1 MEINKEYLEAI
12 VERLFDRLEI
22 VDKKIER
29 LLNQDACLKGDE
41 LLDNQDLIG
50 MLKVSHRTLQRY
62 RSQGKLPYCNLS
74 GKSFYRLTDVTK
86 FIDDQLRGVKR
97 TGKDNA

>member
-1 MEINKEYLEAI
+1 MEVTNETFEDWMRKLVDSLE
-12 VERLFDRLEI
+12 LTN
-22 VDKKIER
+22 KKIDR
-29 LLNQDACLKGDE
+29 LLNQQACLEGDA

-74 GKSFYRLTDVTK
+74 GKSFYKLTDVQR
-86 FIDDQLRGVKR
+86 FIDNQFAGIK
-97 TGKDNA
+97 

>member
-1 MEINKEYLEAI
+1 MEINTENFETVI
-12 VERLFDRLEI
+12 ERLFEKLEEN
-22 VDKKIER
+22 DKKMNR
-29 LLNQDACLKGDE
+29 LLNHDACLNGNE

-86 FIDDQLRGVKR
+86 FIDDQFMGIK
-97 TGKDNA
+97 

>member
-1 MEINKEYLEAI
+1 MEINKENLEVI
-12 VERLFDRLEI
+12 VGRLFDRLEI

-62 RSQGKLPYCNLS
+62 RTQGKLPYCNLS

-86 FIDDQLRGVKR
+86 FIDDQFMGVK
-97 TGKDNA
+97 

>member
-1 MEINKEYLEAI
+1 MEVNKENLDVI
-12 VERLFDRLEI
+12 IERLFNKLDEA
-22 VDKKIER
+22 DKKIDR
-29 LLNQDACLKGDE
+29 LLNHDACLKGDE

-86 FIDDQLRGVKR
+86 FIDDQFIGMK
-97 TGKDNA
+97 

>member
-1 MEINKEYLEAI
+1 MEINKENFETI
-12 VERLFDRLEI
+12 IEKVFDRLEI

-62 RSQGKLPYCNLS
+62 RSQGKLSYCNLS
-74 GKSFYRLTDVTK
+74 DKSFYRLTDVTK
-86 FIDDQLRGVKR
+86 FIDDQFMGIK
-97 TGKDNA
+97 

>member
-1 MEINKEYLEAI
+1 MEINKENFEVI

-50 MLKVSHRTLQRY
+50 MLKEAIAR
-62 RSQGKLPYCNLS
+62 CN
-74 GKSFYRLTDVTK
+74 VTVRWGSCH
-86 FIDDQLRGVKR
+86 IVIGMVKR
-97 TGKDNA
+97 IID

>member
-1 MEINKEYLEAI
+1 MEVTNETFEDWMRKLVDGLE
-12 VERLFDRLEI
+12 LTN
-22 VDKKIER
+22 KKIDR
-29 LLNQDACLKGDE
+29 LLNQQACLEGDA

-74 GKSFYRLTDVTK
+74 GKSFYKLTDVQR
-86 FIDDQLRGVKR
+86 FIDNQFAGIK
-97 TGKDNA
+97 

>member
-1 MEINKEYLEAI
+1 MEINKENLEVI
-12 VERLFDRLEI
+12 VERLFDRLEK

-62 RSQGKLPYCNLS
+62 RTQGKLPYCNLS

-86 FIDDQLRGVKR
+86 FIDDQFMGIK
-97 TGKDNA
+97 

>member
-1 MEINKEYLEAI
+1 MEINKENLEEI
-12 VERLFDRLEI
+12 VERLFDKLEMA
-22 VDKKIER
+22 DKKIDR
-29 LLNQDACLKGDE
+29 LLNHDACLKGDE

-62 RSQGKLPYCNLS
+62 RSQRKLPYCNLN

-86 FIDDQLRGVKR
+86 FIDDQFVGMK
-97 TGKDNA
+97 

>member
-1 MEINKEYLEAI
+1 MEINKENLEVI
-12 VERLFDRLEI
+12 VERLFDRLEK

-62 RSQGKLPYCNLS
+62 RTQGKLPYCNLS

-86 FIDDQLRGVKR
+86 FIDDKFMGIK
-97 TGKDNA
+97 

>member
-1 MEINKEYLEAI
+1 MN
-12 VERLFDRLEI
+12 
-22 VDKKIER
+22 R
-29 LLNQDACLKGDE
+29 LLNHDACLKGNE

-62 RSQGKLPYCNLS
+62 RSQGKLPYCNSS

-86 FIDDQLRGVKR
+86 FIDDQFMGLK
-97 TGKDNA
+97 

>member
-1 MEINKEYLEAI
+1 MEINKENFETI
-12 VERLFDRLEI
+12 IEKVFDRLEI

-86 FIDDQLRGVKR
+86 FIDDKFMGLK
-97 TGKDNA
+97 

>member
-1 MEINKEYLEAI
+1 MEINKENLESI
-12 VERLFDRLEI
+12 IDQLFDKLEETN
-22 VDKKIER
+22 KKMDR
-29 LLNQDACLKGDE
+29 LLNHDACLKGDE

-62 RSQGKLPYCNLS
+62 RTNGKLPYCNMN

-86 FIDDQLRGVKR
+86 FIDDQFMGVK
-97 TGKDNA
+97 

>member
-1 MEINKEYLEAI
+1 MEINKDNLEAVI
-12 VERLFDRLEI
+12 VKLFDKLDLA
-22 VDKKIER
+22 DKKIDR
-29 LLNQDACLKGDE
+29 LLNHDTCLKGDE

-62 RSQGKLPYCNLS
+62 RSNGKLPYCNMN

-86 FIDDQLRGVKR
+86 FIDDQFMGIK
-97 TGKDNA
+97 

>member
-1 MEINKEYLEAI
+1 MEINKENFEAVI
-12 VERLFDRLEI
+12 DRLFEKLEEN
-22 VDKKIER
+22 DKKMNR
-29 LLNQDACLKGDE
+29 LLNHDACLKGNE

-86 FIDDQLRGVKR
+86 FIDDQFMGVK
-97 TGKDNA
+97 

>member
-1 MEINKEYLEAI
+1 MEVTNETFEDWMRKLVDSLE
-12 VERLFDRLEI
+12 LTN
-22 VDKKIER
+22 KKIDR
-29 LLNQDACLKGDE
+29 LLNQQACLEGDA

-74 GKSFYRLTDVTK
+74 GKSFYKLTDVQK
-86 FIDDQLRGVKR
+86 FIDNQFAGIK
-97 TGKDNA
+97 

>member
-1 MEINKEYLEAI
+1 MEINKEILDAWMGK
-12 VERLFDRLEI
+12 LFDKLETT
-22 VDKKIER
+22 DAKINR
-29 LLNQDACLKGDE
+29 LLNHQACLEGDE

-62 RSQGKLPYCNLS
+62 RSQGKLPYCNLN

-86 FIDDQLRGVKR
+86 FINDQFE
-97 TGKDNA
+97 GKK

>member
-1 MEINKEYLEAI
+1 MEINKENLEVI
-12 VERLFDRLEI
+12 VERLFDRLEK

-50 MLKVSHRTLQRY
+50 MLKVSHRTLQR
-62 RSQGKLPYCNLS
+62 
-74 GKSFYRLTDVTK
+74 
-86 FIDDQLRGVKR
+86 
-97 TGKDNA
+97 